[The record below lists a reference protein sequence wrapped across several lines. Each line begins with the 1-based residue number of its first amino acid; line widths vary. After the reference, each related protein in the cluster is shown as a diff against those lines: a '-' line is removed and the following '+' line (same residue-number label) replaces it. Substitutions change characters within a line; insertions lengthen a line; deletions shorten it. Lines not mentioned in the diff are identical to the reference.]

1 MTLTLRPL
9 LLALAALVT
18 LAVPVLADGPALLT
32 VSGAVTK
39 PNRGPVDPDYDKL
52 FAFNDVAFDKARS
65 FDADALAALPQVTV
79 KTDFPKG
86 GETVTFT
93 GPLLADVLA
102 AAGASGSKIT
112 IQAMDG
118 YAVEVPATDMLGDGA
133 VVALAR
139 DGRPFGIGDFG
150 PTQIVFPR
158 ADRPALKD
166 MPDDWWIWE
175 IFHIKVE

>member
-1 MTLTLRPL
+1 MTSLLRQI
-9 LLALAALVT
+9 LLALTAMLCLALP
-18 LAVPVLADGPALLT
+18 ALADGPVLLT

-52 FAFNDVAFDKARS
+52 LAFNEVSFDKARD
-65 FDADALAALPQVTV
+65 FDIDALRALPQATV
-79 KTDFPKG
+79 RTDFPKG

-102 AAGASGSKIT
+102 AAGASGQKIT

-118 YAVEVPATDMLGDGA
+118 YAVEISAAEMLGDGA

-175 IFHIKVE
+175 IFHIHVE